1 MRFLQLSVVEI
12 QNKTKI
18 LRKVHSVLTPPVFNQ
33 DDRCI
38 RSQFAGDNLRF
49 FMIRWCFKKT
59 ISLFSQ
65 NAKMDSRSRRN
76 LERIQSLQKLYRRK
90 LEHEKTTRNHRRKRS
105 NREKVADR
113 PIGGPIFYPLPA
125 NEKNKKNACGKS
137 ATHKSKKAIF
147 SILRCL
153 GDPYF
158 SLFLS
163 FFLIFRLLGTL
174 FEN

>member
-1 MRFLQLSVVEI
+1 M
-12 QNKTKI
+12 
-18 LRKVHSVLTPPVFNQ
+18 
-33 DDRCI
+33 
-38 RSQFAGDNLRF
+38 RF

-59 ISLFSQ
+59 ISFLFSQ

-105 NREKVADR
+105 NREKVTDR

-125 NEKNKKNACGKS
+125 DAKYKKNTCGKE
-137 ATHKSKKAIF
+137 HKSKKAIF

-153 GDPYF
+153 GDPCS
-158 SLFLS
+158 SLFVFKRRQRRKIS
-163 FFLIFRLLGTL
+163 
-174 FEN
+174 